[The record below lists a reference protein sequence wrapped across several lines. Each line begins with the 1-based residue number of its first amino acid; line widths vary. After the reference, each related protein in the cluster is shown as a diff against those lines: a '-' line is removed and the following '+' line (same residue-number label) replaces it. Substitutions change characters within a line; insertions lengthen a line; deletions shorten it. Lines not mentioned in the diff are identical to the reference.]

1 MEEDGAMSAAFRV
14 RAAEPC
20 DELGLHAID
29 LAVARDGRGVLVSF
43 GDVKARGP
51 NAGPFIAQTLD
62 PATRDDCVL
71 FVAESAGE
79 VVADANVQ
87 RIRTTFTRHVGI
99 FGIEVHPSAQRRGI
113 GRALLR
119 ACVDWSRAH
128 GIERLELYVRADNT
142 RAIALY
148 ESEGFVLESRRTRFT
163 RLPDG
168 SYVDDLG
175 YVRFLSRA

>member
-1 MEEDGAMSAAFRV
+1 MEGDAFRV
-14 RAAEPC
+14 RRAAPG
-20 DELGLHAID
+20 DESGLHEVD

-43 GDVKARGP
+43 DDVKARGP
-51 NAGPFIAQTLD
+51 NAAPFIAQTLD

-71 FVAESAGE
+71 FVAERAGQ
-79 VVADANVQ
+79 VVGDANVQ

-99 FGIEVHPSAQRRGI
+99 FGIEGHPAAQRRGI

-128 GIERLELYVRADNT
+128 GIERLELYVRADNA

-148 ESEGFVLESRRTRFT
+148 ESEGFVLESTRARFT

-168 SYVDDLG
+168 GYVDDLG
-175 YVRFLSRA
+175 YVRFLALA